1 MDNKPD
7 LHLVVDDAECEKRN
21 ELLRK
26 EINDYFVLT
35 EEFVR
40 KKTHEKTLELMQMGY
55 TPIEINLAVREYL
68 NAKLN
73 RHF

>member
-1 MDNKPD
+1 MNNKPN
-7 LHLVVDDAECEKRN
+7 LHLLVDDTECEKRN

-40 KKTHEKTLELMQMGY
+40 EKTHEKTLELMRMGY
-55 TPIEINLAVREYL
+55 TQIEINLAVREYL